1 MTLQMPLD
9 QLLRGFDE
17 ALHLIASLQEIHD
30 AEAKE
35 SKNVLPSPRTKKDLW
50 VSPTPRGLNPRL
62 LDPFTFFQVFSREEW
77 ENRQNW
83 YGVPI
88 RFGCP

>member
-1 MTLQMPLD
+1 MPLRSD
-9 QLLRGFDE
+9 KGRSPDF
-17 ALHLIASLQEIHD
+17 
-30 AEAKE
+30 
-35 SKNVLPSPRTKKDLW
+35 PYPRTKKDPW